1 MCLRKGRRWR
11 ESWTRGRVQLLSR
24 YKLRMNERKRWRIDK
39 PTTTSNHDT
48 RTDWQQDVRI
58 RRVVAMAT
66 GKLQQ
71 NGHSL
76 NFGLVLQMRMLRD
89 GRWWTNGRVLIVNFP
104 TRCHGDQVYHLV
116 DFRSRLARLLITA
129 RTQKNSWI
137 SRKTG
142 ATFSKQSSASHPF
155 HRQNIPQPMD
165 RVRYERWAWLN
176 TVPLFPCNSLV
187 CQRISMK

>member
-1 MCLRKGRRWR
+1 MRRGRRWR

-129 RTQKNSWI
+129 RPQEDWCNMCQTI
-137 SRKTG
+137 ER
-142 ATFSKQSSASHPF
+142 FSPFSSSKPSSTDGSCSLRTLSLIKHSPF
-155 HRQNIPQPMD
+155 N
-165 RVRYERWAWLN
+165 
-176 TVPLFPCNSLV
+176 PL
-187 CQRISMK
+187 